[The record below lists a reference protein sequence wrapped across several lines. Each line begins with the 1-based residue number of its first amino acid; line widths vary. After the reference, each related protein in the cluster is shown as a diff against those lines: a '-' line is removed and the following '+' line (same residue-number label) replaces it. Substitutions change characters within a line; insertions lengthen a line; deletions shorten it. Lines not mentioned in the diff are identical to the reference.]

1 MKPFVRVI
9 LIVATVLGLAA
20 CKNGQTIGGYDG
32 DSPGAERNDWCN
44 QSPPSG
50 YCTMPDNN

>member
-1 MKPFVRVI
+1 MKPLVRII
-9 LIVATVLGLAA
+9 LVFATVLGLSA
-20 CKNGQTIGGYDG
+20 CKNGNTIGGYDG